1 MARIRS
7 IKPDFFASYTT
18 AKLSIEA
25 RYLFVGLL
33 TEADDY
39 GILIDSPKRICGA
52 VFPHDASI
60 TEDMVEAWLKEIS
73 KARSIRRYK
82 ADGGRYISFNNW
94 DSHQKISHKGA
105 ERLPRPSGGLPE
117 SLPKETGNAPF

>member
-25 RYLFVGLL
+25 RYLFIGLL

-39 GILIDSPKRICGA
+39 GILIDSPKRIVGS
-52 VFPHDASI
+52 VFPHDSTV
-60 TEDMVEAWLKEIS
+60 TEDMVDGWLKEIA
-73 KARSIRRYK
+73 KVRSITRYK
-82 ADGGRYISFNNW
+82 VDGGRYIAFTNW
-94 DSHQKISHKGA
+94 DDHQKISHKGTA
-105 ERLPRPSGGLPE
+105 RLPKPSGKTPE
-117 SLPKETGNAPF
+117 TPPKGADHAPF